1 MALPKL
7 NDVPMYTTIIPSTGK
22 QIKYRPFL
30 VKEQKV
36 LMMAYESQ
44 DQTQI
49 VNAILGTIEA
59 CTENLLI
66 KELTN
71 IDADYIFT
79 NIRAKS
85 VGESVSLILKCSECE
100 QDTPFEFNL
109 NDIKVPEINSRNK
122 TIELSDNIKVVM
134 KVPSYLDLIANGVLS
149 DNISETEEII
159 NYLVS
164 CMEFVQTNEEN
175 ISMVDE
181 PLEEKIKFIEYLTVE
196 QFEKLSSYMA
206 ELPRIKY
213 SVSVPCVKCGHQNN
227 RDLEGIDN
235 FF

>member
-59 CTENLLI
+59 CTENLNI
-66 KELTN
+66 KEVTN

-134 KVPSYLDLIANGVLS
+134 KIPSYLDLMEHGVLS
-149 DNISETEEII
+149 DKISETESII
-159 NYLVS
+159 NYLVA
-164 CMEFVQTNEEN
+164 CMEFIQTENEN
-175 ISMVDE
+175 ISMKDE
-181 PLEEKIKFIEYLTVE
+181 PLQEKINFIEYLTVD
-196 QFEKLSSYMA
+196 QFEKLSLYMG
-206 ELPRIKY
+206 ELPRITY
-213 SVSVPCVKCGHQNN
+213 SVNVPCTKCGHQNK